1 MNKYEMMDL
10 TENEQIRDDGFNWK
24 INKYEMMDLT
34 DGPLLITRNNSKVA
48 IKHLKDATH

>member
-10 TENEQIRDDGFNWK
+10 TDE
-24 INKYEMMDLT
+24 
-34 DGPLLITRNNSKVA
+34 PLLTTRNNNNVA